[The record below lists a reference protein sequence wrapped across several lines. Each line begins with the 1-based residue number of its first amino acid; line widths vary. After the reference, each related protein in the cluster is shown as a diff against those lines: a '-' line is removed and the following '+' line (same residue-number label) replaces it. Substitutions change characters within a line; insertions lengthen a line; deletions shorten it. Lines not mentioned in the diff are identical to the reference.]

1 MLWSSFYPLILPEV
15 GGCPEPVVDAQ
26 LLRAAVDFCD
36 TTQLWVTSL
45 TAINAVSGTGEY
57 ALTSP
62 VSETVVCGISE
73 LWYLNERM
81 KFIPVSQMRRYS
93 THWPSDQ
100 GQVIGYTQLAENAV
114 TLYRKPAVS
123 TASAIKINAVI
134 RPSHTATGLADW
146 IGQKHFDTLVAGTK
160 ARLMAMVGA
169 PWANPQGSALYAGI
183 YNVAVQSVVAER
195 AGGRS
200 RDRLSSPTGGGEQ

>member
-1 MLWSSFYPLILPEV
+1 MEGSDVLWSSFYPLILPEV

-73 LWYLNERM
+73 LWYLNERISSSR
-81 KFIPVSQMRRYS
+81 FRRC
-93 THWPSDQ
+93 
-100 GQVIGYTQLAENAV
+100 A
-114 TLYRKPAVS
+114 
-123 TASAIKINAVI
+123 
-134 RPSHTATGLADW
+134 ATRRTGRA
-146 IGQKHFDTLVAGTK
+146 TR
-160 ARLMAMVGA
+160 AR
-169 PWANPQGSALYAGI
+169 
-183 YNVAVQSVVAER
+183 
-195 AGGRS
+195 
-200 RDRLSSPTGGGEQ
+200 

>member
-62 VSETVVCGISE
+62 VSETVVCGKALLIE
-73 LWYLNERM
+73 GG
-81 KFIPVSQMRRYS
+81 PVTTCRRAR
-93 THWPSDQ
+93 PPEQ
-100 GQVIGYTQLAENAV
+100 GET
-114 TLYRKPAVS
+114 R
-123 TASAIKINAVI
+123 
-134 RPSHTATGLADW
+134 
-146 IGQKHFDTLVAGTK
+146 
-160 ARLMAMVGA
+160 
-169 PWANPQGSALYAGI
+169 
-183 YNVAVQSVVAER
+183 
-195 AGGRS
+195 
-200 RDRLSSPTGGGEQ
+200 